1 MVPELGRLFASVRQ
15 CARCPGMGCPP
26 VLSPANGPAGATV
39 LVVGEAPGRFGAGRT
54 GVPFSGDTA
63 GRRFEALLGAAG
75 FARERVFVTNAVL
88 CLPLDASGRNRRP
101 AAIETANC
109 ASWLRAT
116 IEVVNPQLVVG
127 MGAVALASLN
137 RIERHGLTVSHAG
150 QPPVAWR
157 GARLAAVYHPAA
169 RSAVHRPWDR
179 QLADW
184 ARLGAWSRCVQVPQ

>member
-1 MVPELGRLFASVRQ
+1 
-15 CARCPGMGCPP
+15 MGCPP
-26 VLSPANGPAGATV
+26 VLSPANGPANATV
-39 LVVGEAPGRFGAGRT
+39 IFVGEAPGRFGAGRT

-116 IEVVNPQLVVG
+116 IEVVNPRLVVG
-127 MGAVALASLN
+127 MGAVALAALN